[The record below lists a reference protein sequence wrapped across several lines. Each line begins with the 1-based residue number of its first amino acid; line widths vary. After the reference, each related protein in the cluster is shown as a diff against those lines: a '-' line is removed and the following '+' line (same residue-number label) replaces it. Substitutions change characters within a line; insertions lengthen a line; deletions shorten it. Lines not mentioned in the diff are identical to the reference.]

1 MKHYEISSKKEKIQT
16 LYSCIKKK
24 EFYWKTFLNFLFFL
38 SFFFLF
44 VFWHPQFESNTKEA
58 DGSAAHVNSCS
69 DFVST
74 SQSEM
79 NFIRLN
85 ISMIKRKTE
94 IEINPSWKLIRFL
107 SDFLTCYFPTSSF
120 HLLSK

>member
-24 EFYWKTFLNFLFFL
+24 EFYWKTFWNFFFYLFF
-38 SFFFLF
+38 FCF
-44 VFWHPQFESNTKEA
+44 FWHPQFESNTKEA

-69 DFVST
+69 DFVSP
-74 SQSEM
+74 SQSEN

-94 IEINPSWKLIRFL
+94 IEINPSWKLICFL
-107 SDFLTCYFPTSSF
+107 SDFLICYFPTSSF
-120 HLLSK
+120 HFLSK